1 MASSTRAEEMR
12 TMADETEPVD
22 KAVTE
27 RGKAVVANAREKAEH
42 LLESAREG
50 TGNLQATVADGLE
63 ARAERA
69 ARTSPAVA
77 RRMDSSAMWLREHD
91 LTNLGDLLRRE
102 LRDRPG
108 RVALIALGLGIL
120 VGRASRRR

>member
-1 MASSTRAEEMR
+1 
-12 TMADETEPVD
+12 MADETEPVD
-22 KAVTE
+22 KGVAE
-27 RGKAVVANAREKAEH
+27 RGRAVVANARQKAEH
-42 LLESAREG
+42 LLESARDG

-69 ARTSPAVA
+69 VRTSPAVA
-77 RRMDSSAMWLREHD
+77 RRMDSTAMWLREHD
-91 LTNLGDLLRRE
+91 LTNLGGLLRRE
-102 LRDRPG
+102 LRERPG

>member
-1 MASSTRAEEMR
+1 
-12 TMADETEPVD
+12 MADETESVD
-22 KAVTE
+22 KRAAE
-27 RGKAVVANAREKAEH
+27 RGRAVVANAREKAEH

-77 RRMDSSAMWLREHD
+77 RSMGSTAMWLRE
-91 LTNLGDLLRRE
+91 LLRRE
-102 LRDRPG
+102 LRERPG

>member
-1 MASSTRAEEMR
+1 
-12 TMADETEPVD
+12 MADETGPLD
-22 KAVTE
+22 KGVTE

-42 LLESAREG
+42 LLESARGG

-77 RRMDSSAMWLREHD
+77 RRMDTTAMWLREHD
-91 LTNLGDLLRRE
+91 LTNLGGLLRRE
-102 LRDRPG
+102 LRERPG
-108 RVALIALGLGIL
+108 RVALIALGLGMLI
-120 VGRASRRR
+120 GRASRRR